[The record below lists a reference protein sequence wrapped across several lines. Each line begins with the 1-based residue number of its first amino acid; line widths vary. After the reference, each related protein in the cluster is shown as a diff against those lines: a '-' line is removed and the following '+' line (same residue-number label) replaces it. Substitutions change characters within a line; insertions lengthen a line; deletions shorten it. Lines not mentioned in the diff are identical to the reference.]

1 MRSLALQL
9 RLKFAGPMIRPRN
22 ESKKFFDLKLMNFW
36 CKFQFRTSN
45 FYLFTTLFQI
55 PISSFLEEMK
65 LRIRKKKKS
74 FVRSMKHVF

>member
-1 MRSLALQL
+1 MMRPQ
-9 RLKFAGPMIRPRN
+9 N
-22 ESKKFFDLKLMNFW
+22 ESKNVYIFAQIFFDMKPMNFW

-55 PISSFLEEMK
+55 PISSFLEELK

-74 FVRSMKHVF
+74 FVRSLKHVF